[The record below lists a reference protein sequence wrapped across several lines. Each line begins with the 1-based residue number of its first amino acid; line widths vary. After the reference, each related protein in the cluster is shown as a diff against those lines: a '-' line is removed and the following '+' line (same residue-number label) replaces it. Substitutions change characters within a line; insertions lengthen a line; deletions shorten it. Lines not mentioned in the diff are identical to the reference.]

1 MTQTLRGR
9 VIRND
14 NISVGNTTGTENAV
28 AIAVA
33 APALLTEN
41 TILSLN
47 AVSAPTGAA
56 ATPYGIEKYGSAGN
70 TSPNPERL
78 VGVPGPP

>member
-14 NISVGNTTGTENAV
+14 NISAANVTGTENAV
-28 AIAVA
+28 ATAVP
-33 APALLTEN
+33 APTPLIEN

-56 ATPYGIEKYGSAGN
+56 ATPYGIEKFCQPA
-70 TSPNPERL
+70 TTAPNPERL

>member
-14 NISVGNTTGTENAV
+14 NISAGNTTGTENAV
-28 AIAVA
+28 AVAVP
-33 APALLTEN
+33 APALLLEN
-41 TILSLN
+41 TILGVN
-47 AVSAPTGAA
+47 AASAPTGAA
-56 ATPYGIEKYGSAGN
+56 ATPYGIEKWGQPA
-70 TSPNPERL
+70 TTAPNPERL